1 MEPSHEN
8 GHCDS
13 CGRSNVVLYKLSL
26 GHDFFDRPY
35 DRLTAPGDLFPRWYC
50 EECSREKDF
59 QRDVRAIREE
69 FVKLR
74 CGQGSLLDPPSV
86 FSRARLRI
94 AEIDQS
100 VKRGRGPHVILA
112 PREVAHLLME
122 LDSWAEDHDAGDNNG
137 VKNETVS
144 KG

>member
-35 DRLTAPGDLFPRWYC
+35 DRLTSPGDLFPRWYC

-74 CGQGSLLDPPSV
+74 CGQCSLLDSPSV
-86 FSRARLRI
+86 FSRARQRI

-122 LDSWAEDHDAGDNNG
+122 LASWAEEHDGGDNG
-137 VKNETVS
+137 VKNETVG